1 MRKTFICSLMVAALL
16 AACQKEAPIPMQVEA
31 GAQVEISGNRASIVK
46 ADTTR
51 LVIVRDS
58 VADEKTDTVYDLHTS
73 LTLILDSTFMADKME
88 DSLSLKINDVVF
100 APADSTLADS
110 LISFMKKQP
119 GTAINI
125 QLAGQASRSQFL
137 GLALSDAVVLSGY
150 SFHELD
156 PESLADPKI
165 TAMLKDYLETAKGIR
180 DLQEIEKEAGP
191 MGSCCAPL
199 YEHYDLCQKSLDKMK
214 DKMTP
219 KQRKAYEA
227 ERHRK

>member
-1 MRKTFICSLMVAALL
+1 MRKSFICSLIVAILL
-16 AACQKEAPIPMQVEA
+16 VACQKDAPILMKVEA
-31 GAQVEISGNRASIVK
+31 GVQVEISGDRASIVK

-58 VADEKTDTVYDLHTS
+58 VADEKTDTVYKLYTS

-88 DSLSLKINDVVF
+88 DSLLLKINDVVF
-100 APADSTLADS
+100 VPTDSTLADS

-125 QLAGQASRSQFL
+125 QLTGQALRSQFL
-137 GLALSDAVVLSGY
+137 GLAFANTSVLSGY

-156 PESLADPKI
+156 PESLADPEI
-165 TAMLKDYLETAKGIR
+165 TAMLKDYLETERYLREVEEEGGWLGSSAAYMLGR
-180 DLQEIEKEAGP
+180 HEANQ
-191 MGSCCAPL
+191 SA
-199 YEHYDLCQKSLDKMK
+199 LDMMK

-227 ERHRK
+227 ERNRNK